1 MAKRVT
7 RKKAVKKAR
16 PAIRKRPG
24 RTPAARPIVGVVMGS
39 DSDLPTMQRCLDQ
52 LAAFDIPFEV
62 RIISAH
68 RTPEIAHEYG
78 VTAADRG
85 LKVII
90 AAAGMSAALGGM
102 LAACTSLPVIGVP
115 MAAGPLGGIDAA
127 LSKMQMPP
135 GIPVGCMAIGSAG
148 ATNAGIF
155 AAQIL
160 AVADE
165 KLAEKLRKFKKA
177 QAAKVTAKDRAVQRR

>member
-1 MAKRVT
+1 MAKQAK
-7 RKKAVKKAR
+7 RKQAAKNT
-16 PAIRKRPG
+16 P
-24 RTPAARPIVGVVMGS
+24 PAARKLSRRTRTARPVVGVVMGS

-52 LAAFDIPFEV
+52 LAAFGIPFEV

-68 RTPEIAHEYG
+68 RTPKIAHEYG
-78 VTAADRG
+78 LTAADRG
-85 LKVII
+85 LKVLI
-90 AAAGMSAALGGM
+90 AAAGMSATLSGM

-115 MAAGPLGGIDAA
+115 MASGPLGGIDAA

-165 KLAEKLRKFKKA
+165 KLTKKLQNFKKA

>member
-1 MAKRVT
+1 
-7 RKKAVKKAR
+7 
-16 PAIRKRPG
+16 
-24 RTPAARPIVGVVMGS
+24 GVVMGS
-39 DSDLPTMQRCLDQ
+39 DSDLTTMQRCLDQ
-52 LAAFDIPFEV
+52 LDAFGIPFEV

-68 RTPEIAHEYG
+68 RTPVVAHEYA
-78 VTAADRG
+78 VTAVDRG

-90 AAAGMSAALGGM
+90 AAAGMSAALGGT

-135 GIPVGCMAIGSAG
+135 GTPMGCMAIGPAG

-165 KLAEKLRKFKKA
+165 KMAGKLDRFKKA
-177 QAAKVTAKDRAVQRR
+177 QAAKVVAKDRAVRRG